1 VIPRRTK
8 LAAAACALSL
18 LSATKVADAQVNF
31 RLPGLG
37 PTSFTFTNTSFF
49 TWRRSNFDQ
58 ITADDNLLSFTERF
72 DSQFTAPPWRLQ
84 VRLDAFLPGLL
95 APGAAGASAPPTFC
109 YTGPNNMPTCPG
121 SLHWDVRLERVAL
134 SYTGDQVSFDLGDF
148 YAAIGRGLLLSLRKV
163 DPLGTD
169 TTVRGANVT
178 AELERFT
185 LRGMIGYLN
194 PQNLDPLTLITVQD
208 YGEAIALGRDAAR
221 TTTDFLGGV
230 DRMVAVDALARIG
243 ENNDVEVGLAGVRVH
258 YPESMQ
264 RESFVDTFG
273 YRMAVPSLA
282 DGALSLY
289 GEVVGLRRLTQEY
302 TTTGG
307 GMNITR
313 TGLRANPLEFGRAIY
328 LSAQLNLG
336 NLSAQL
342 EFKDYRNFLLSPDGG
357 GSSLRRIY
365 NNAPPLEREDVQFRS
380 NSNTRGALARI
391 EYAFRPSP
399 WVGGITLVGSGFTEN
414 NAPDPWDPSGYG
426 VAHGYLTLRRNVDG
440 ADYAAPSTVG
450 GGQSSGAVGARPA
463 GASWIL
469 VANAGYRMEFIN
481 NRRGAGC
488 NTGNPRDGCRDAY
501 APDWHIAHADIDIAF
516 PIVANHALDIKL
528 DGRIE
533 TRWDDFLIDNAG
545 TRAGFYTF
553 FRGGVVAAY
562 SYQDRL
568 QISGIFR
575 VDTTNTGKFVEGIP
589 SGTNVPPS
597 VFPGGEVRWM
607 FTPGNVLRV
616 FGGMTAGVRL
626 CTGGVC
632 RDVPPFQ
639 GALAELI
646 LRV

>member
-1 VIPRRTK
+1 MIASRTK

-18 LSATKVADAQVNF
+18 FATTSIAEAQVNF

-37 PTSFTFTNTSFF
+37 PTSFTFTNTSLL

-95 APGAAGASAPPTFC
+95 APGSMGMSAPPTFC
-109 YTGPNNMPTCPG
+109 YTGPGNMPTCPG

-134 SYTGDQVSFDLGDF
+134 SYTGEQISFDLGDF
-148 YAAIGRGLLLSLRKV
+148 YAAIGRGLMLSLRKV

-208 YGEAIALGRDAAR
+208 YGEAIALGRDGAR
-221 TTTDFLGGV
+221 VTTDFIGGV
-230 DRMVAVDALARIG
+230 DRMGAVDALARIG
-243 ENNDVEVGLAGVRVH
+243 ENNDVEIGLAGVRVH

-289 GEVVGLRRLTQEY
+289 GEVVGLRRVTHEY
-302 TTTGG
+302 TTTGS
-307 GMNITR
+307 GMNIMR
-313 TGLRANPLEFGRAIY
+313 TGLRGTPLEFGRAIY

-336 NLSAQL
+336 NLSAQF

-380 NSNTRGALARI
+380 NSNTRGALARV

-450 GGQSSGAVGARPA
+450 GGQSGGAVVARPG

-488 NTGNPRDGCRDAY
+488 NSGNVRDGCREAY

-516 PIVANHALDIKL
+516 PIAANHALDVKV

-533 TRWDDFLIDNAG
+533 TRWDDFLVDSVG

-575 VDTTNTGKFVEGIP
+575 IDTTNAGKYLEGVPRDVTI
-589 SGTNVPPS
+589 PPS

-616 FGGMTAGVRL
+616 FGGMTAGGRL